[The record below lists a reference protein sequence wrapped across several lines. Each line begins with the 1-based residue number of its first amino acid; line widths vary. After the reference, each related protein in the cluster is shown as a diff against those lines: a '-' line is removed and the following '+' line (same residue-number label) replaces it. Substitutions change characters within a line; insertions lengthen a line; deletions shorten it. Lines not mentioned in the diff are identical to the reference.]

1 MIKML
6 MSFLQS
12 NTSEA
17 IAIGASVTSLVAS
30 FIATLM
36 AHKERGKSAVDG
48 LTQYNAQLGRNMNK
62 VSDKDIL
69 IELIKR
75 KVPEDTFQELLP
87 QLWKMSIEECEKM
100 LSLIATAPDFRKK
113 KQEKKENRK
122 AS

>member
-12 NTSEA
+12 NASEV
-17 IAIGASVTSLVAS
+17 IAIGASATSLVAS

-36 AHKERGKSAVDG
+36 AYKERGRISVDG
-48 LTQYNAQLGRNMNK
+48 LTQYNAQLDRNVNK
-62 VSDKDIL
+62 ASEKDSL

-75 KVPEDTFQELLP
+75 KVSEDTFQELLP
-87 QLWKMSIEECEKM
+87 QLRKMSIEECEKM
-100 LSLIATAPDFRKK
+100 LSLIATAPVLRNK
-113 KQEKKENRK
+113 KQENKDDRQ

>member
-1 MIKML
+1 ML

-17 IAIGASVTSLVAS
+17 IAIGASATSLVAS
-30 FIATLM
+30 FIAILM
-36 AHKERGKSAVDG
+36 AHKERGHISVDG
-48 LTQYNAQLGRNMNK
+48 LTQHNAQIDRNVNK
-62 VSDKDIL
+62 ASEKDIL

-75 KVPEDTFQELLP
+75 KVSEDTFQELLP
-87 QLWKMSIEECEKM
+87 QLRKMSIEECEKM

-113 KQEKKENRK
+113 EQEKKNDRK